1 MRRFTRQP
9 LVHFVLIGGV
19 LFIGSRLLASA
30 DRPVIELGAT
40 RIEQLERSFVAS
52 LQREPR
58 PSELEALRRDAVDEE
73 LLFREALSRG
83 LHRVDPVVR
92 SRLVRNMRFAGLGDE
107 TDGDA
112 ALFGEALELGLER
125 SDPIVR
131 RRLVHHMKLEI
142 MEPVEVPSSEE
153 VRARHVAH
161 GHDLVAPAQVRFTHL
176 FFSRDGPGPARE
188 LLARLRTDSV
198 APDVAARESDPFAL
212 GLALP
217 LQTLPQIARS
227 FGVDF
232 ATALQELEPRAWV
245 GPLES
250 AFGTHLVWIH
260 DRRPARRLS
269 LGEVA
274 KQLDQQLYEERRRVA
289 LRVALEDLREQYTI
303 RSRVE

>member
-9 LVHFVLIGGV
+9 LFHFVLIGSV
-19 LFIGSRLLASA
+19 LFVGSRLFASV

-40 RIEQLERSFVAS
+40 RFEQLERSFVAS

-58 PSELEALRRDAVDEE
+58 PSELAALRREAVDEE

-83 LHRVDPVVR
+83 LDRVDPVVR
-92 SRLVRNMRFAGLGDE
+92 SRLVRNMRFAGLGGE
-107 TDGDA
+107 AEADA

-131 RRLVHHMKLEI
+131 RRLVHHMKREI
-142 MEPVEVPSSEE
+142 FKSVEVPSFEE
-153 VRARHVAH
+153 VRARYVAH
-161 GHDLVAPAQVRFTHL
+161 GSDLFVPAQVRFTHL
-176 FFSRDGPGPARE
+176 FFSRAEPSAARE
-188 LLARLRTDSV
+188 LLTRLRTGSL
-198 APDVAARESDPFAL
+198 APDAAARESDPFAL

-217 LQTLPQIARS
+217 LQTLPQIGRS
-227 FGVDF
+227 FGVGF
-232 ATALQELEPRAWV
+232 AAALREIEPRSWA

-260 DRRPARRLS
+260 ERIPAHGLS

-274 KQLDQQLYEERRRVA
+274 VQLEEQLYEERRRVA
-289 LRVALEDLREQYTI
+289 LRVALEDLRQQYTI